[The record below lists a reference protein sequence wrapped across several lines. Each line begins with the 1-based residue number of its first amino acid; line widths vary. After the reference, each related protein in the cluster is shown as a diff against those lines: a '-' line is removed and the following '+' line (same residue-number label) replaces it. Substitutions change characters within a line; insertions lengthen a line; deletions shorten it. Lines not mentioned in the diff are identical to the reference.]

1 MLSKNFFFKFLFI
14 LLLFSS
20 CSKKD
25 LDYVPTEKV
34 DPYSV
39 YKIAYEAFEK
49 GDYFFASKKFFEAE
63 LNFSKLEL
71 SAKSA
76 IMGSFSLYG
85 INFFDE
91 ALISLERF
99 LKKYPA
105 DKNVSYAHYLIAI
118 IYYEQ
123 ITDEKKDME
132 PLLKTLKK
140 IEFFLNEYP
149 DNEYAIDLNFKRNLI
164 INQMAAKE
172 LYIAKYYISVQKW
185 IPAKSNRLKII
196 VEKYDQTIFIEKH
209 YTD

>member
-1 MLSKNFFFKFLFI
+1 M
-14 LLLFSS
+14 
-20 CSKKD
+20 
-25 LDYVPTEKV
+25 PTEKV

-123 ITDEKKDME
+123 ITDEK
-132 PLLKTLKK
+132 
-140 IEFFLNEYP
+140 NSY
-149 DNEYAIDLNFKRNLI
+149 
-164 INQMAAKE
+164 
-172 LYIAKYYISVQKW
+172 
-185 IPAKSNRLKII
+185 
-196 VEKYDQTIFIEKH
+196 
-209 YTD
+209 